1 MFIKITLILVL
12 LAGPALC
19 VEALKKGLLER
30 IVQPKVSIE
39 SSYLSDANIE
49 GSEGSVEVRKN
60 TLRINNDIIGLTYSN
75 WAFRWN
81 NVQDLP
87 FGDRKSSPIKEMHTF
102 KIDINAPYFVN
113 EKWFIL
119 TSASLRSSFEKS
131 MNGSYGAGLF
141 SFASYKIDKDHT
153 VQMGAFANY
162 HKVSTLVLP
171 VISYSYRARQ
181 NNGLQVVLGFPR
193 TYIGY
198 HADKDT
204 LLKLGVIFSQSVI
217 KLSDNSSIEN
227 SGFIEAKDYMG
238 NLGLS
243 HEFNDH
249 LRLESNL
256 LYSLKRNFTIF
267 DAQGNEQA
275 SYAIEPSFGAN
286 IKAVWLF

>member
-1 MFIKITLILVL
+1 MFFKTILLSIL
-12 LAGPALC
+12 LTAPLLC
-19 VEALKKGLLER
+19 EETLKKGLLER
-30 IVQPKVSIE
+30 IVQPKVSLE
-39 SSYLSDANIE
+39 SSYLSSADIE
-49 GSEGSVEVRKN
+49 GSEGGVEVHKN
-60 TLRINNDIIGLTYSN
+60 TLKINNDIISLMYSN
-75 WAFRWN
+75 WAFSWD

-87 FGDRKSSPIKEMHTF
+87 FGDKKSAPIKAMHAF
-102 KIDINAPYFVN
+102 KININVPYFLN

-119 TSASLRSSFEKS
+119 SSVSLRSSFEKS

-141 SFASYKIDKDHT
+141 SFASYKIDRDHT

-181 NNGLQVVLGFPR
+181 YDGLQVVLGFPR

-198 HADKDT
+198 HADKAT
-204 LLKLGVIFSQSVI
+204 LLKLGIIFSQSVI
-217 KLSDNSSIEN
+217 KLSENSSIEN

-238 NLGLS
+238 NIGLS
-243 HEFNDH
+243 HEFSEH
-249 LRLESNL
+249 LRLEGNL
-256 LYSLKRNFTIF
+256 LYSLKRDFTIF
-267 DAQGNEQA
+267 DAQGNEQS

>member
-1 MFIKITLILVL
+1 MFIKITLMLVL
-12 LAGPALC
+12 MAGHALC
-19 VEALKKGLLER
+19 EEVLKKGLLER
-30 IVQPKVSIE
+30 IVQPKVSLE
-39 SSYLSDANIE
+39 SSYLSDADIE
-49 GSEGSVEVRKN
+49 GSEGSVEVYKN
-60 TLRINNDIIGLTYSN
+60 TLRINNDIIGFTYSN
-75 WAFRWN
+75 WAFSWD

-87 FGDRKSSPIKEMHTF
+87 FGDKKTSPIKEMHAF
-102 KIDINAPYFVN
+102 KININVPYFVN
-113 EKWFIL
+113 DKWFIL
-119 TSASLRSSFEKS
+119 SSASLRSSFEKS

-141 SFASYKIDKDHT
+141 SFASYKIDNEHT

-181 NNGLQVVLGFPR
+181 YDGLQVVLGFPR

-217 KLSDNSSIEN
+217 KLSNNSSIEN

-238 NLGLS
+238 NIGIS
-243 HEFNDH
+243 HQFNKH
-249 LRLESNL
+249 LRLESNI
-256 LYSLKRNFTIF
+256 LYSIKRDFTIF
-267 DAQGNEQA
+267 DSQGNEQT
-275 SYAIEPSFGAN
+275 SYAIEPSLGAN

>member
-1 MFIKITLILVL
+1 MFLKTTLLFIL
-12 LAGPALC
+12 LAGTLLAE
-19 VEALKKGLLER
+19 EALKKGLLER
-30 IVQPKVSIE
+30 IVQPKVSLE
-39 SSYLSDANIE
+39 SSYLSDANIK
-49 GSEGSVEVRKN
+49 GSEGSVKVHKN
-60 TLRINNDIIGLTYSN
+60 TLRINNDIIGFTYSN
-75 WAFRWN
+75 WAFGWDN
-81 NVQDLP
+81 IQDLP
-87 FGDRKSSPIKEMHTF
+87 FGDKKSTPIKEMHAF
-102 KIDINAPYFVN
+102 KININVPYFVN
-113 EKWFIL
+113 EKWFVL

-141 SFASYKIDKDHT
+141 SFASYKIDNDHT

-181 NNGLQVVLGFPR
+181 YDGLQVVLGFPR

-204 LLKLGVIFSQSVI
+204 LFKLGVIFSQSVI

-227 SGFIEAKDYMG
+227 SGFIEAKDYMA
-238 NLGLS
+238 NIGLS
-243 HEFNDH
+243 HEFNKH

-256 LYSLKRNFTIF
+256 LYSLKRDFTIF
-267 DAQGNEQA
+267 DAQGNEQT

-286 IKAVWLF
+286 IRAVWLF

>member
-1 MFIKITLILVL
+1 MFIRTTLILVL
-12 LAGPALC
+12 LVGPAFC
-19 VEALKKGLLER
+19 EEVLKKGLLER
-30 IVQPKVSIE
+30 IVQPKVSLE

-49 GSEGSVEVRKN
+49 GSEGSVEVHKN
-60 TLRINNDIIGLTYSN
+60 TLRVNNGIIGFTYSN
-75 WAFRWN
+75 WAFSWD

-87 FGDRKSSPIKEMHTF
+87 FGDKKSSPIKEMHAF

-119 TSASLRSSFEKS
+119 SSVSLRSSFEES
-131 MNGSYGAGLF
+131 MDGSYGAGLF
-141 SFASYKIDKDHT
+141 SFASYKIDNDHAI
-153 VQMGAFANY
+153 QMGAFANY

-181 NNGLQVVLGFPR
+181 YDGLQVVLGFPR

-217 KLSDNSSIEN
+217 KLSDSSSIEN

-238 NLGLS
+238 NIGLS
-243 HEFNDH
+243 HEFNEH
-249 LRLESNL
+249 LKLECNL
-256 LYSLKRNFTIF
+256 LYSLKRDFTIF
-267 DAQGNEQA
+267 DAQGNEQT

>member
-1 MFIKITLILVL
+1 MFLKTTLLFIL
-12 LAGPALC
+12 LAGTLLAE
-19 VEALKKGLLER
+19 EALKKGLLER
-30 IVQPKVSIE
+30 IVQPKVSLE
-39 SSYLSDANIE
+39 SSYLSDANIK
-49 GSEGSVEVRKN
+49 GNEGSVKVHKN
-60 TLRINNDIIGLTYSN
+60 TLRINNDIIGFTYSN
-75 WAFRWN
+75 WAFGWD

-87 FGDRKSSPIKEMHTF
+87 FGDKKSTPIKEMHAF
-102 KIDINAPYFVN
+102 KININVPYFVN
-113 EKWFIL
+113 EKWFVL

-141 SFASYKIDKDHT
+141 SFASYKIDNDHT

-181 NNGLQVVLGFPR
+181 YDGLQVVLGFPR

-198 HADKDT
+198 QADKAT
-204 LLKLGVIFSQSVI
+204 LFKLGVIFSQSVI

-227 SGFIEAKDYMG
+227 SGFIEAKDYMA
-238 NLGLS
+238 NIGLS
-243 HEFNDH
+243 HEFNKH

-256 LYSLKRNFTIF
+256 LYSLKRDFTIF
-267 DAQGNEQA
+267 DAQGNEQT

-286 IKAVWLF
+286 IRAVWLF